1 MKPCPWYSEARI
13 YKRIKVLRKKSTH
26 EIDHTIDQV
35 LSKKKKNDLDQETI
49 TDSKKKKKSVKKSD
63 RPRK

>member
-35 LSKKKKNDLDQETI
+35 LSKKKNDINQETI